1 MRRLVVG
8 LVSTVS
14 TLVALVPTVEAWNG
28 KGHMVVAYIAYQH
41 LDGPVKKQV
50 RRLLQLNPDHDDW
63 VKGVSAGDRGLVA
76 FMRAAKWP
84 DSIRDA
90 HGYVSDGDPDSGGNR
105 PTGDPEDARNIGY
118 LDNYR
123 HKYWHF
129 VDLPFTR
136 DGTALQDA
144 PTPNAETQIVAMRT
158 ALGSAATNVRAY
170 DLVWLEHLVGDIH
183 QPLHAAARYTKQ
195 HPHGDQGGNLVPL
208 CAKPCTDQLHG
219 FWDSI
224 LGPEDLDAA
233 IALGNAIALGKDL
246 DAAPVPAGADVADV
260 HTWILES
267 FELAKSDVYRPPIS
281 DDEPGSPIG
290 EPTDAYRANAR
301 KVAEARVILAGRRLA
316 ALINDALK

>member
-1 MRRLVVG
+1 MRRLVVS
-8 LVSTVS
+8 LFSLS
-14 TLVALVPTVEAWNG
+14 TLVILVPTLEAWNG

-63 VKGVSAGDRGLVA
+63 VKGVSASDRGLVA
-76 FMRAAKWP
+76 FMRAANWP

-90 HGYVSDGDPDSGGNR
+90 HGYVTDGDPDSGGNR
-105 PTGDPEDARNIGY
+105 PTGDPEDSRNIGY
-118 LDNYR
+118 PDNYR

-158 ALGSAATNVRAY
+158 ALGSAATNIRAY
-170 DLVWLEHLVGDIH
+170 DLAWLEHLVGDIH

-195 HPHGDQGGNLVPL
+195 HPHGDQGGNLVAL

-233 IALGNAIALGKDL
+233 IALGKDL
-246 DAAPVPAGADVADV
+246 DAAAVPAGADVTDV
-260 HTWILES
+260 HAWILES
-267 FELAKSDVYRPPIS
+267 WPRATSTSRRYRPTSRAARSESPAMRTARTR
-281 DDEPGSPIG
+281 ERWRKPG
-290 EPTDAYRANAR
+290 
-301 KVAEARVILAGRRLA
+301 
-316 ALINDALK
+316 